1 MAMTLCAASKH
12 YYDPEVHADCPYCGT
27 GQTAAAG
34 TPKTQV
40 APAVSAGADW
50 AKTQPVAALAGG
62 AAAKT
67 VVMGA
72 DTGAG
77 DIGTLPVVGWLVVV
91 DGPGL
96 GRDFRLIQGENRIG
110 RQAGLEVCLDFG
122 AHSDAGISREAHAV
136 VVFDHHAKEFF
147 IERGNS
153 RNLPMLNGST
163 IRGEP
168 TLQAFDRIQ
177 LAATILLFVPLC
189 HTGLHWEGGLLQML
203 NRT

>member
-1 MAMTLCAASKH
+1 MAMTLCAANKH
-12 YYDPEVHADCPYCGT
+12 YYDPEVHADCPYCGA
-27 GQTAAAG
+27 GQTAAAA
-34 TPKTQV
+34 PKTQA
-40 APAVSAGADW
+40 APAAGGGADW
-50 AKTQPVAALAGG
+50 AKTQPVAALGG
-62 AAAKT
+62 VAAAKT
-67 VVMGA
+67 VVMGMDAAA
-72 DTGAG
+72 D
-77 DIGTLPVVGWLVVV
+77 DVRKLPVVGWLVVA

-122 AHSDAGISREAHAV
+122 ADSDAGISREAHAV

-177 LAATILLFVPLC
+177 LAATTLLFVPLC
-189 HTGLHWEGGLLQML
+189 HAGLHWEGGLLQML
-203 NRT
+203 SRS